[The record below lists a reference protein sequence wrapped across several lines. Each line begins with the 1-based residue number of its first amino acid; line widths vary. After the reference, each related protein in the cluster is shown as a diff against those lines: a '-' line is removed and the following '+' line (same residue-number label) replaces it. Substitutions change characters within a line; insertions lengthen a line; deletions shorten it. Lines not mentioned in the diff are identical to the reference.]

1 MPQIF
6 HHSTNALAKL
16 SIFGAVFILLAALW
30 VGGEI
35 NCSSWYTGQWVE
47 RQRPIQFSHKHHVGD
62 DGIDCRYCHTSVEQS
77 ASAGMTSS
85 GTCRNCHKQD
95 CAEGQSRELVRGG

>member
-30 VGGEI
+30 VA
-35 NCSSWYTGQWVE
+35 VE
-47 RQRPIQFSHKHHVGD
+47 TKSFVLEHRPVG
-62 DGIDCRYCHTSVEQS
+62 
-77 ASAGMTSS
+77 
-85 GTCRNCHKQD
+85 
-95 CAEGQSRELVRGG
+95 